1 MKLTCRTHRSARWH
15 SGARGSAVKECFRSR
30 HRTVTLI
37 EEIGAATGTKTAGAR
52 ARAYHVP
59 IDMGRSSRPNSQ
71 DVMLYRDMA
80 PEGNSPLVG
89 PYNFALGVRTDEPP
103 IDISVRDGYV
113 EPAPDGARGR
123 GMSVAPDE
131 PRNLTQR
138 HRPPELDG
146 TGAYPIWCIS
156 RRDLGS
162 RLRYRATSPTHGVI
176 EPAYRMTLDDYE
188 EALEGTRRYWT
199 RVIG

>member
-1 MKLTCRTHRSARWH
+1 MNGGGS
-15 SGARGSAVKECFRSR
+15 SGPDR
-30 HRTVTLI
+30 
-37 EEIGAATGTKTAGAR
+37 
-52 ARAYHVP
+52 
-59 IDMGRSSRPNSQ
+59 Q

-80 PEGNSPLVG
+80 VEGNGPLVG
-89 PYNFALGVRTDEPP
+89 PYNFALGVRTDAPP
-103 IDISVRDGYV
+103 IDIAVGDGCV
-113 EPAPDGARGR
+113 EPAPRGARGR
-123 GMSVAPDE
+123 GMSVAPEE

-146 TGAYPIWCIS
+146 TGTYPIWCIS
-156 RRDLGS
+156 SRDLGS

-188 EALEGTRRYWT
+188 EALEVTRTHWT